1 MVETWRGI
9 YPITAFAHD
18 ALRHKLQSEGEAALS
33 VPENTLLVACE
44 FWAAVNRGAIGER
57 LESDAVEQLL
67 LATAA
72 FTQLG
77 ALQVAAKLRSA
88 VAQLSR
94 GPAPIPSA
102 EVAVWLEE
110 EVVRTDDVVDD
121 LIARFAID
129 HVDMDTTQR

>member
-18 ALRHKLQSEGEAALS
+18 ALRHKLESEGEAALS
-33 VPENTLLVACE
+33 VPEKTLLVACE
-44 FWAAVNRGAIGER
+44 FWAAANRGAIGAR
-57 LESDAVEQLL
+57 FESDAVKQLL
-67 LATAA
+67 AATTA

-88 VAQLSR
+88 VTQLTR
-94 GPAPIPSA
+94 GPTPVPYA

-121 LIARFAID
+121 LIARFAIEQ
-129 HVDMDTTQR
+129 VDMDAPLR